1 MKLGVRPSPA
11 TSGDGQSPVTAGPR
25 RPGQDR
31 EAARL
36 WRILPNC
43 RATLERSRARGML
56 LRPPVRYVTFRWR
69 AHQWDGRQPPHA
81 RPSGLQARDHGPY
94 RAADHALSAGRVF
107 VSHEVT
113 LAVTLAAAQARLA
126 NLIHGAALV
135 TASREAYGEG
145 MTMLLRVGPAGSMP
159 GVSKLVT
166 VYLRDLVEHEDSAV
180 LTLRWQAS
188 GPGQRLFPAL
198 DADITLTPAGT
209 GETRMRLD
217 GSYRPPL
224 GTVGERIDSAMMRRV
239 ATATIQSFGAKI
251 AASVV
256 APYRANAAP
265 GTAEVGWAPQ
275 GS

>member
-69 AHQWDGRQPPHA
+69 AHQGDGRQPPHA

-113 LAVTLAAAQARLA
+113 LPVSLAAAQARLA
-126 NLIHGAALV
+126 NLVHGAALV

-180 LTLRWQAS
+180 LTLRWPRRRVS
-188 GPGQRLFPAL
+188 
-198 DADITLTPAGT
+198 LTCRPAGT
-209 GETRMRLD
+209 RSPAAYR
-217 GSYRPPL
+217 SVCCRPPFRPAAQ
-224 GTVGERIDSAMMRRV
+224 GSPEVDRKAPAARPVPEQADPAGASRR
-239 ATATIQSFGAKI
+239 T
-251 AASVV
+251 
-256 APYRANAAP
+256 AAP
-265 GTAEVGWAPQ
+265 STTDRRDAHACPAERH
-275 GS
+275 

>member
-1 MKLGVRPSPA
+1 M
-11 TSGDGQSPVTAGPR
+11 
-25 RPGQDR
+25 
-31 EAARL
+31 
-36 WRILPNC
+36 
-43 RATLERSRARGML
+43 
-56 LRPPVRYVTFRWR
+56 
-69 AHQWDGRQPPHA
+69 
-81 RPSGLQARDHGPY
+81 
-94 RAADHALSAGRVF
+94 F

-166 VYLRDLVEHEDSAV
+166 VYLRDLVEHENSAV

-209 GETRMRLD
+209 AETRMRLD

-224 GTVGERIDSAMMRRV
+224 GIVGERIDTAMMHRV
-239 ATATIQSFGAKI
+239 ATATIHSFTGKI
-251 AASVV
+251 AATIV
-256 APYRANAAP
+256 APARTSAAP
-265 GTAEVGWAPQ
+265 GSAEVGWEPQ